1 MEEGTHDG
9 ARWQRHVLR
18 HGGENDEGVFE
29 NGCGCGGMREGL
41 VEEGEKEGG
50 IVTVIYGLKMGR
62 KFFLDT

>member
-1 MEEGTHDG
+1 
-9 ARWQRHVLR
+9 VLR